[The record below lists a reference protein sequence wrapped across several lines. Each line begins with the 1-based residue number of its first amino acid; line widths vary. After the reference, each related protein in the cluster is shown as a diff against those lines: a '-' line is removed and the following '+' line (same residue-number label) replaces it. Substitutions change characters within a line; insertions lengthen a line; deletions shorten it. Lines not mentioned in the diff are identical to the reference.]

1 MSFNNRPCKFCGKGI
16 QEPSKFQKVCD
27 ACKIKHAKI
36 RLKGLRTMWKRDTNG
51 NLDYYYVLRKEKRK
65 KTKRRRQTKIEM
77 KGG

>member
-1 MSFNNRPCKFCGKGI
+1 VSFNNRPCKFCGKGI

-36 RLKGLRTMWKRDTNG
+36 RLKGLRTMWKRDTK
-51 NLDYYYVLRKEKRK
+51 LRKEKRK